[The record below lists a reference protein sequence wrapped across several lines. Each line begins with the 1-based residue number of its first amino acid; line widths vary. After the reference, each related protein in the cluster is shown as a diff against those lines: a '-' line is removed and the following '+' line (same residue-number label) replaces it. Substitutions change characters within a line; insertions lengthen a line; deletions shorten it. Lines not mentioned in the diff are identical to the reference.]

1 MRKSIVFTKLGTVKT
16 DVFEHSID
24 SFFQLMH
31 NAITQDV
38 LNNFVYY
45 SEENNCFEVVYDRT
59 TYQVYQGS
67 IKVSKDSEFTK
78 TIEMLE
84 KLTNLS
90 TKTREDFE
98 IEKEEKKKK
107 KENDKKV
114 IANGKKGI
122 FNSDEDKLIY
132 INYLKE
138 TYNADKEDIKKR
150 IGDLLKGIACC
161 LGCAGGTAAFFIFL
175 EELAAISIAF
185 IVLFPMFAILA
196 AGNASILWAY
206 HKKRKNIKKKIQS
219 IQKSLGKDNEK
230 ELDYFLVNS
239 KQEEKEAIKIT
250 NPVLKSVSEISKEF
264 RKVQGRINQVLSDVK
279 QKEFSSEL
287 LSILDNYKREIAESS
302 EKGNHMIIYKNAINE
317 LISLAHRV
325 SETIR
330 KEEQEKKNKEEFG
343 IMFDEIGK
351 VEARTNK

>member
-1 MRKSIVFTKLGTVKT
+1 MEKELVFTKLGTVKA
-16 DVFEHSID
+16 DVFEHSVD

-38 LNNFVYY
+38 LNNYVYY
-45 SEENNCFEVVYDRT
+45 SEENNCFEVVYDHT

-90 TKTREDFE
+90 NKIREDFE
-98 IEKEEKKKK
+98 IEKEEKIKK
-107 KENDKKV
+107 KENDKIV
-114 IANGKKGI
+114 IANGNKGI
-122 FNSDEDKLIY
+122 FTSDEDKLIY
-132 INYLKE
+132 INHLKE
-138 TYNADKEDIKKR
+138 TYNADQEDIKKNF
-150 IGDLLKGIACC
+150 GDLLKGIACC
-161 LGCAGGTAAFFIFL
+161 LGCVGATAAFFIFL
-175 EELAAISIAF
+175 KEFAAISIAF
-185 IVLFPMFAILA
+185 MVLSPMFAILA
-196 AGNASILWAY
+196 ASNASILWAH

-219 IQKSLGKDNEK
+219 LQKSLGKDNEK
-230 ELDYFLVNS
+230 ESDYFLVNS
-239 KQEEKEAIKIT
+239 KQEEKVV
-250 NPVLKSVSEISKEF
+250 NPIQKSVQEISQEF

-287 LSILDNYKREIAESS
+287 LKILDDYKKEITESG
-302 EKGNHMIIYKNAINE
+302 EKGNHMIIYKNAINQ

-325 SETIR
+325 GDTIR
-330 KEEQEKKNKEEFG
+330 IEEQEKKNKEEFG
-343 IMFDEIGK
+343 LMFDEIGK